1 MRRRSARSRPE
12 LLTELETA
20 LAEAAAAADEPKL
33 TRALARS
40 ELVVAQLPERP
51 LPIAE
56 GRDGNPI
63 LLAFTSLPALLRWHS
78 DDPEN
83 QPWSQ
88 LMAGELFAAL
98 PPTMS
103 VFINPADD
111 VNVVLSPAVVHD
123 VAELYAGRDVPA
135 AFLAGPATAQQIGAP
150 ADEPVE
156 LLAAAER
163 AAVRQPQL
171 LAVHRGLTTLEE
183 PDARI
188 WSVLGLLV
196 PDDLDEA
203 AYEVILADV
212 RQEVATATTDH
223 VEIRRLGSKATGVDA
238 WLLESDPVYVAAPP
252 PDSPTH
258 DVGQMGEPNG

>member
-1 MRRRSARSRPE
+1 MLSAMRRRSARSRPE
-12 LLTELETA
+12 PLTGLEQT
-20 LAEAAAAADEPKL
+20 LAEAAEATDEPKL

-40 ELVVAQLPERP
+40 DLFVAQLPERP

-56 GRDGNPI
+56 GRDGTPI
-63 LLAFTSLPALLRWHS
+63 LLAFTSLPALLRWHP

-88 LMAGELFAAL
+88 LAAGELFAAL
-98 PPTMS
+98 PANMS

-123 VAELYAGRDVPA
+123 VAELYAGREVPA
-135 AFLAGPATAQQIGAP
+135 AFLAGPSTAQQIGAP

-163 AAVRQPQL
+163 AAGRHPEL
-171 LAVHRGLTTLEE
+171 LAVHRGLTTLDE

-188 WSVLGLLV
+188 WPVLGLRV
-196 PDDLDEA
+196 PDGLDAA

-212 RQEVATATTDH
+212 RQEIDAVTTEH
-223 VEIRRLGSKATGVDA
+223 VEIRRLGTVGSGVDA
-238 WLLESDPVYVAAPP
+238 WLLESDPVYAATPQP
-252 PDSPTH
+252 GLTA
-258 DVGQMGEPNG
+258 EPNG

>member
-1 MRRRSARSRPE
+1 MLTGMRRRSARSRPE
-12 LLTELETA
+12 SLTELERT
-20 LAEAAAAADEPKL
+20 LAESAAAADEPKL

-63 LLAFTSLPALLRWHS
+63 LLAFTSLPALLRWHP

-88 LMAGELFAAL
+88 LSAGELFAAL

-111 VNVVLSPAVVHD
+111 ANVVLSPEVVHD

-135 AFLAGPATAQQIGAP
+135 AFQAGPATAQQIGAP

-156 LLAAAER
+156 LLAAAGR
-163 AAVRQPQL
+163 AAGRHPQL
-171 LAVHRGLTTLEE
+171 LAVHRGLTTLDE

-188 WSVLGLLV
+188 WPVLGLLV
-196 PDDLDEA
+196 PDDLGEA
-203 AYEVILADV
+203 SYQAILADM
-212 RQEVATATTDH
+212 RREVEATTADH
-223 VEIRRLGSKATGVDA
+223 VEIRRLGSGASGVDA
-238 WLLESDPVYVAAPP
+238 WLLESDPVYVAA
-252 PDSPTH
+252 
-258 DVGQMGEPNG
+258 EPNG

>member
-12 LLTELETA
+12 PLTDLEQT

-56 GRDGNPI
+56 GRDGTQI
-63 LLAFTSLPALLRWHS
+63 LLAFTSLAALLRWHP

-88 LMAGELFAAL
+88 LAAGELFAAL
-98 PPTMS
+98 PPSIS

-111 VNVVLSPAVVHD
+111 VNVLLSPAVVHD

-135 AFLAGPATAQQIGAP
+135 AYLAGPATALQIGAP

-163 AAVRQPQL
+163 AAGRHPQL
-171 LAVHRGLTTLEE
+171 LAVHRGLTTLDE

-188 WSVLGLLV
+188 WPVLGLRV
-196 PDDLDEA
+196 PDDLDEP
-203 AYEVILADV
+203 AYLLIEADV
-212 RQEVATATTDH
+212 RREVTAVTTDH
-223 VEIRRLGSKATGVDA
+223 VEIRRLGSGASGVDA
-238 WLLESDPVYVAAPP
+238 WLLESEPVYVTALP
-252 PDSPTH
+252 PDGPVP
-258 DVGQMGEPNG
+258 DVGVAGGPNG